1 VTGGGFGAR
10 AVAFFIHRT
19 RVVATSPELGGG
31 LNEVEATVG
40 LSEGVSTHAGLVA
53 HRIETRYGRDA
64 LLRRVLAATD
74 IATVAAVALVV
85 YLSGGGLGTT
95 LLLLLSVPAWIV
107 TAKIA
112 GLYDRDQRTLRHL
125 TVDELPWIVVWAF
138 GSTAFLTLLTAPF
151 PTLDVSPGN
160 RLRIWA
166 AAIGLGFLF
175 RATARALW
183 RRATPPERV
192 LIVGAGPLA
201 EAVVRKLELFPDIH
215 AEIAGQI
222 PSCNELGDLI
232 DSLDRVD
239 RIVVACSELS
249 EDLLVELLPAC
260 RLRGVKLTVVPPS
273 RGMFGTATH
282 LGHIAEL
289 PLLDY
294 NTWDISRVTKALKR
308 IFDVIAS
315 LLGLLVTFP
324 LLALSALAIVLDT
337 GFPVFFRQTRAGEE
351 GRPFQMIKF
360 RTMVR
365 DAEARLPD
373 LVPLEQLDDPMFK
386 LQNDPR
392 VTRVG
397 RFLRRMSID
406 ELPQLVN
413 VLFGDM
419 SIVGPRPEQLDL
431 VERYLPEHQFRI
443 AVKPGL
449 TGPMQV
455 YGRGE
460 LTFAE
465 RLAVERE
472 YVENLSLARDIRLVL
487 MTLPAVLGRR
497 GAF

>member
-1 VTGGGFGAR
+1 MPASIFGN
-10 AVAFFIHRT
+10 
-19 RVVATSPELGGG
+19 RVWIRRGNPEEGGG
-31 LNEVEATVG
+31 L
-40 LSEGVSTHAGLVA
+40 SELEIGVDSGRSGSASAALVA
-53 HRIETRYGRDA
+53 NRIETRYGRDA
-64 LLRRVLAATD
+64 LLRRVLVTADVAT
-74 IATVAAVALVV
+74 IAAVSLTVL
-85 YLSGGGLGTT
+85 LSGGGLTIV
-95 LLLLLSVPAWIV
+95 LLLLLSAPAWIV

-112 GLYDRDQRTLRHL
+112 GLYDGDHRTLRHL
-125 TVDELPWIVVWAF
+125 TVDELPWIIVWAF

-151 PTLDVSPGN
+151 PSLDFDAAN

-183 RRATPPERV
+183 RRTTLPERV
-192 LIVGAGPLA
+192 LIVGDGALA
-201 EAVVRKLELFPDIH
+201 QALVRKLELFPDIH
-215 AEIAGQI
+215 AEITDQI
-222 PSCNELGDLI
+222 PSCIELRDG
-232 DSLDRVD
+232 LDALDGVD
-239 RIVVACSELS
+239 RTVVACSELN
-249 EDLLVELLPAC
+249 EELLEELLPAC
-260 RLRGVKLTVVPPS
+260 RLRGVKLTVVPPT

-282 LGHIAEL
+282 LGHIADL

-294 NTWDISRVTKALKR
+294 NTWDISRATKALKR
-308 IFDVIAS
+308 IFDVVAA
-315 LLGLLVTFP
+315 LLGLVVTSP
-324 LLALSALAIVLDT
+324 LLVLAALASVADD
-337 GFPVFFRQTRAGEE
+337 GFPIFFRQARAGEG
-351 GRPFQMIKF
+351 GRPFEMIKF

-365 DAEARLPD
+365 DAEARLAE
-373 LVPLEQLDDPMFK
+373 LVPLERLDDPMFK
-386 LQNDPR
+386 LQSDPR
-392 VTRVG
+392 VTRIG
-397 RFLRRMSID
+397 RLLRKTSID

-413 VLFGDM
+413 VLRGDM

-431 VERYLPEHQFRI
+431 VERYEPEHRFRLK
-443 AVKPGL
+443 VKPGL